1 MEKYN
6 EKINK
11 STDWGG
17 DASTGGLPV
26 AGNRVQEFI
35 KGSLNT
41 KFGAIYKP
49 EGSSTVF
56 CFADAEDRD
65 KYILTEDT
73 SLILDQFE
81 TISKYEVQ
89 LDYENLQLKYDIID
103 GATGNTISFG
113 FKIADSTAGDIYI
126 PTDTKAR
133 IEYTF
138 NNSNVVEKFT
148 TEVFVDA
155 EGWTRISQPIDEY
168 LKTGVNNV
176 TVDIK
181 GLTTLASRT
190 IPFTYNL
197 FNLSFTPSFQFAE
210 SQTGNVISIPYI
222 IECTGTKYLEFYI
235 DGKSV
240 NSFESMVI
248 TDIRKDDR
256 ATLDISTLTD
266 GQHTL
271 QIRAYVLSDGTS
283 KFYTPLHFYTFAKA
297 GDARPSFLMYKE
309 FPNTTGIVTGNGIP
323 KITAAQFEQIMFD
336 WSIYD
341 YSGRN
346 LEVRFE
352 WNGTVVSKGKYTNGS
367 INSFNYRP
375 MDPGKGKL
383 SIYALG
389 EDSSKLFDEEIDIDV
404 DETSTGIKETTSQL
418 LLKLQ
423 SNGRRNSDSDRDIWS
438 CIGSDGNEYKAE
450 FSGFSWNSQQGWDEN
465 TESLV
470 IANGAVVSFN
480 IQPMVNNWAK
490 QGGTFEIDLET
501 FDIDDDNAV
510 ICECANKVE
519 GVQSASFK
527 ITATKAEFHHS
538 PRYIYQYK
546 IQGQREA

>member
-56 CFADAEDRD
+56 
-65 KYILTEDT
+65 
-73 SLILDQFE
+73 
-81 TISKYEVQ
+81 KYEVQ

-210 SQTGNVISIPYI
+210 PQTGNVISIPYI

-240 NSFESMVI
+240 NSFE
-248 TDIRKDDR
+248 DDR

-352 WNGTVVSKGKYTNGS
+352 WNGTVPMAQLIHSIIDQWTQAKGN
-367 INSFNYRP
+367 
-375 MDPGKGKL
+375 
-383 SIYALG
+383 
-389 EDSSKLFDEEIDIDV
+389 
-404 DETSTGIKETTSQL
+404 
-418 LLKLQ
+418 
-423 SNGRRNSDSDRDIWS
+423 
-438 CIGSDGNEYKAE
+438 C
-450 FSGFSWNSQQGWDEN
+450 
-465 TESLV
+465 
-470 IANGAVVSFN
+470 
-480 IQPMVNNWAK
+480 
-490 QGGTFEIDLET
+490 
-501 FDIDDDNAV
+501 
-510 ICECANKVE
+510 
-519 GVQSASFK
+519 
-527 ITATKAEFHHS
+527 
-538 PRYIYQYK
+538 QYM
-546 IQGQREA
+546 R